1 MYESPSE
8 SSDALNGGSGGSSGD
23 ETAGTAAVTSGT
35 DSGATGGTAPATAG
49 TSAGEA
55 PGSTAGSGGERV
67 VEPGGDGGDGGA
79 PPAADECPDD
89 PGKLA
94 PGDCG
99 CGVPDAPGATLAD
112 CQTLESLLAHRYDFE
127 GTGTDVMD
135 RVGVAHGTIAGGAT
149 LSTLD
154 GKGVVQLAG
163 GSGGSY
169 VDLPNGLISVLTS
182 ATLEAWV
189 TWGGGGSWQRVFD
202 FGDSSAAK
210 PENNP
215 ANGESY
221 LYFTPQSNGG
231 VALAGFSLAGNSGGQ
246 EVQVLATTSLPQTL
260 SQVVV
265 IADSTADKLTLYI
278 NGVKASE
285 QPWSDEL
292 AGINDVNVWL
302 GRSQYIGDMALKA
315 VFHDFRIYDSALSAP
330 QVASA
335 FAAGPDPEFLAD

>member
-8 SSDALNGGSGGSSGD
+8 SSGALNGGSGGSSGE

-35 DSGATGGTAPATAG
+35 DSGATGGTASATAG

-55 PGSTAGSGGERV
+55 PGSSAGSGGEPI
-67 VEPGGDGGDGGA
+67 VEPGGDGGEGGA
-79 PPAADECPDD
+79 PTEADECPDD

-127 GTGTDVMD
+127 GTGTEVMD

-215 ANGESY
+215 ANGETY

-231 VALAGFSLAGNSGGQ
+231 VALAGFSLAGNSVGQ
-246 EVQVLATTSLPQTL
+246 EVQVLATASLPQTL

-265 IADSTADKLTLYI
+265 VADSTADKLILYI
-278 NGVKASE
+278 NGAKASE

-302 GRSQYIGDMALKA
+302 GRSQYIGDVALKA

-330 QVASA
+330 QVATA
-335 FAAGPDPEFLAD
+335 FVAGPDPEFLAD

>member
-1 MYESPSE
+1 VYESPSE
-8 SSDALNGGSGGSSGD
+8 SSDASNGGSGGSTGG
-23 ETAGTAAVTSGT
+23 ETAGTAAITSGS
-35 DSGATGGTAPATAG
+35 DSGATGGVASSTAG

-55 PGSTAGSGGERV
+55 TADSAGSGGEPV
-67 VEPGGDGGDGGA
+67 VDPGGGGGEGGA
-79 PPAADECPDD
+79 ASAADECPDD
-89 PGKLA
+89 PDKLA

-127 GTGTDVMD
+127 GTGTAVMD
-135 RVGVAHGTIAGGAT
+135 RVGEAHGTVAGGAT

-169 VDLPNGLISVLTS
+169 VDLPNGLISALTN

-215 ANGESY
+215 ANGASY

-231 VALAGFSLAGNSGGQ
+231 VALAGFSLAGNSVGQ
-246 EVQVLATTSLPQTL
+246 ELQVLATASLPQTL
-260 SQVVV
+260 SQVIV

-278 NGVKASE
+278 NGAKTSE
-285 QPWSDEL
+285 QPWTDEL

-302 GRSQYIGDMALKA
+302 GRSQYVGDVALKA
-315 VFHDFRIYDSALSAP
+315 VFHDFRIYDSALSGP

-335 FAAGPDPEFLAD
+335 FAAGTDPEFLAD